1 MCWEAVGGEEGRVD
15 VSRDGKELN
24 LFSIYVLSMKAF
36 MFIIHLNLTRTVS
49 DRSYIFPFYRRES

>member
-1 MCWEAVGGEEGRVD
+1 MERKEEWMLGRE
-15 VSRDGKELN
+15 GKESN
-24 LFSIYVLSMKAF
+24 LFSIRVLSIKTF